1 MKKLI
6 LLLLSIFVFD
16 LVSAQEI
23 VNRHYVSL
31 RTNLLYDMA
40 LVPNIGFEYHVGSG
54 WSVGGNCVF
63 AWWKNEKKSFTQ
75 FATYDFGS
83 DIKTCIGKQISTPHF
98 DL

>member
-1 MKKLI
+1 MKKQI

-40 LVPNIGFEYHVGSG
+40 LVPNKGFEYHVGSG

-63 AWWKNEKKSFTQ
+63 AWWKNENKIVYT
-75 FATYDFGS
+75 
-83 DIKTCIGKQISTPHF
+83 ICN
-98 DL
+98 L